1 VWLQWLALAV
11 RSALDQGPTIAM
23 RGARH
28 PGQFDAIDDIEG
40 WSMDD
45 ASAAERSTRSWKAR
59 RRLSRACLRRLA
71 GGKRGKRP
79 HSVAAGDSELIREF
93 VHSLSFETRYL
104 RFMSVVKELSPQT
117 VDRLTRIDHRCD
129 AALIAIVNEQGVD
142 RVVGVTRYVLD
153 ADSGS
158 CEFAIVLA
166 DDWRRLGLGR
176 RLMTLLVD
184 TASARGLKRIRGD
197 VLGINRSML
206 AFVKALGFNASASND
221 DPTIR
226 RVELAIA

>member
-1 VWLQWLALAV
+1 MRAPQRDRRDPGRRDGGYPAHVSGGWRAANGASV
-11 RSALDQGPTIAM
+11 RI
-23 RGARH
+23 
-28 PGQFDAIDDIEG
+28 
-40 WSMDD
+40 
-45 ASAAERSTRSWKAR
+45 RSI
-59 RRLSRACLRRLA
+59 
-71 GGKRGKRP
+71 
-79 HSVAAGDSELIREF
+79 AAGDSELIREF

-129 AALIAIVNEQGVD
+129 AALIAIINEQGAD
-142 RVVGVTRYVLD
+142 RVVCVARYVLD
-153 ADSGS
+153 ADGES
-158 CEFAIVLA
+158 CEFAIVVA

-206 AFVKALGFNASASND
+206 AFVKALGFSASASND